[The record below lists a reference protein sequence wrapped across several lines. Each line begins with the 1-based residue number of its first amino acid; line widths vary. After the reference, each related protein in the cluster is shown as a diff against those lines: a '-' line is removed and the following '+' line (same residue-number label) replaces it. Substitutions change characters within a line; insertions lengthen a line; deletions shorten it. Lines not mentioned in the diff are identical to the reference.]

1 MNQET
6 GQGEPVAS
14 RVVKKRIVP
23 FEEETPVQQPL
34 FINYAQ
40 VAHAGGAAYID
51 VGVIDVDEILS
62 LSGPITFLVQSRL
75 VMSLETLKGL
85 GLQIAQIVAADEN
98 KTDSASK

>member
-6 GQGEPVAS
+6 EQGQPVAS

-40 VAHAGGAAYID
+40 VARAGGSAYID

-62 LSGPITFLVQSRL
+62 VSGPITFLVQSRL
-75 VMSLETLKGL
+75 VMSIETLKGL
-85 GLQIAQIVAADEN
+85 GLQIAQIVAADE
-98 KTDSASK
+98 TDSASK